1 MWLTFFP
8 FLRNINLMISEYL
21 GIGIDRKCTRMT
33 TSMALNVGTYLSQK
47 KKKKKIVGTY
57 YDAVKAIFRPSYVG
71 LSQPY

>member
-1 MWLTFFP
+1 
-8 FLRNINLMISEYL
+8 
-21 GIGIDRKCTRMT
+21 MT

-47 KKKKKIVGTY
+47 KKKNVGTY